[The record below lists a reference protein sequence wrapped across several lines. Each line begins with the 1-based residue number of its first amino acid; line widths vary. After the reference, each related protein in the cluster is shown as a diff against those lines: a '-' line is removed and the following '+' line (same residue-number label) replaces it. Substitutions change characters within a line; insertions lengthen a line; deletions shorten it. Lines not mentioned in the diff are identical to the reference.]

1 MTTLVEWKKAT
12 SYCRFQCQTSATF
25 LKLSILESGADWTHA
40 SRSYTLAAFPSKLL
54 SVKRLWRRP
63 SIKPGEDFLKQFVIQ
78 VWFKTVDP
86 TCFEGSTIKHI
97 EKEKFVCPLVPLVW
111 ITTIFAKFP
120 VFNLRIAASWL
131 LRKRSDLC
139 GAFGCTSRLLGGF
152 SLVLSAFHL
161 WCTSP
166 RDWNPISTAVWEL
179 IFIWDG
185 QTS

>member
-1 MTTLVEWKKAT
+1 MLAEAT
-12 SYCRFQCQTSATF
+12 HWRHFHRNY
-25 LKLSILESGADWTHA
+25 
-40 SRSYTLAAFPSKLL
+40 L

-86 TCFEGSTIKHI
+86 LVLRVQQLSTSKKRNSCVHWYPLFESQRY
-97 EKEKFVCPLVPLVW
+97 
-111 ITTIFAKFP
+111 FAKFP
-120 VFNLRIAASWL
+120 VFNLGIAASWL

-152 SLVLSAFHL
+152 SLVLSAFHP

-179 IFIWDG
+179 IFICDG